1 MNIQK
6 NDLGQLISSISITLE
21 PSDYLKK
28 YDQELQRLAAKAAVK
43 GFRTGKTPV
52 SVIKKMYGPS
62 VFADMIDNLF
72 NTALQEYLEKEKIRY
87 IAQPMLSAEQERLAL
102 EPANGEKSYTITYEI
117 GELPPYTIKG
127 ISADDKYE
135 YLLPLPGENYM
146 EEELTY
152 LARRLGKL
160 EEVEDVIGEELIY
173 VTASE
178 MENGQVKEGGFS
190 KDVILFF
197 NSIEDQSL
205 KDLLMTKKLGDVFE
219 IEVGKLENKDFSFIK
234 KNLFGLPE
242 EYDLKAEDVFQYKIN
257 KISRL
262 KPAELTDE
270 LIKEQFQMDSM
281 DDLKK
286 EVEKSFYQSQKPNAD
301 ALLKKAV
308 MDRVLDQTD
317 MQVSEAFV
325 RKWLANVEKLDNE
338 KIEAELPKF
347 VDELKWT
354 YIKDEI
360 ARNFDIQV
368 GEDDIRQ
375 VASNRIRSYE
385 MNYGRIPQDTV
396 NKIVKN
402 WYSDRTELF
411 KLSEE
416 AKTNKIF
423 DQLFTIIQKE
433 EKKLPTAEY
442 EALFLANEQ
451 KEA

>member
-6 NDLGQLISSISITLE
+6 NDLGELISSISITLD
-21 PSDYLKK
+21 PADYQKK
-28 YDQELQRLAAKAAVK
+28 YDQELQRLASRAAVK
-43 GFRTGKTPV
+43 GFRKGKTPV

-62 VFADMIDNLF
+62 VFAEMIDELF
-72 NTALQEYLEKEKIRY
+72 NNALRDYLEKEKIRF
-87 IAQPMLSAEQERLAL
+87 IAQPILSEDQERLAL
-102 EPANGEKSYTITYEI
+102 EPNNMQKSYTITYEI

-146 EEELTY
+146 EDELKY
-152 LARRLGKL
+152 LSRRLGKL
-160 EEVEDVIGEELIY
+160 EEVEDIIGEELIY
-173 VTASE
+173 VNASE
-178 MENGQVKEGGFS
+178 TENGQPKEGGFS
-190 KDVILFF
+190 KEVILFF

-205 KDLLMTKKLGDVFE
+205 KDLLMTKKLGDVFN

-234 KNLFGLPE
+234 KNLFGLPD

-286 EVEKSFYQSQKPNAD
+286 EVENSFYQSQKPNAD

-317 MQVSEAFV
+317 MKVSEAFV
-325 RKWLANVEKLDNE
+325 RKWLSKVEKLDDA
-338 KIEAELPKF
+338 KIETELPKF

-360 ARNFDIQV
+360 AGNFGIDV
-368 GEDDIRQ
+368 TEDDIRQ

-402 WYSDRTELF
+402 WFSDRTELF

-416 AKTNKIF
+416 AKSNKIF
-423 DQLFTIIQKE
+423 DKLFTIIQKD
-433 EKKLPTAEY
+433 EKKLPIAEF
-442 EALFLANEQ
+442 EALFLANDQ

>member
-6 NDLGQLISSISITLE
+6 NDLGQLISSISVTLE
-21 PSDYLKK
+21 PADYLKK

-43 GFRTGKTPV
+43 GFRKGKTPV

-72 NTALQEYLEKEKIRY
+72 NNALQEYLESEKIRF

-102 EPANGEKSYTITYEI
+102 EPANSDKSYTITYEI

-127 ISADDKYE
+127 ISADDKYD

-173 VTASE
+173 VTVTE

-190 KDVILFF
+190 KDVILFL

-234 KNLFGLPE
+234 KNLFGLPD
-242 EYDLKAEDVFQYKIN
+242 EYDLKEEDVFQYKIN

-270 LIKEQFQMDSM
+270 LIKEQFQLESM

-325 RKWLANVEKLDNE
+325 RKWLANVEKLDHE

-368 GEDDIRQ
+368 GEEDIRQ

-402 WYSDRTELF
+402 WYSDRAELF

-416 AKTNKIF
+416 AKANKIF
-423 DQLFTIIQKE
+423 DKLFTIIQKE

>member
-6 NDLGQLISSISITLE
+6 NDLGQLISSISVTLE
-21 PSDYLKK
+21 PADYLKK

-43 GFRTGKTPV
+43 GFRKGKTPV

-72 NTALQEYLEKEKIRY
+72 NNALQEYLESEKIRF

-102 EPANGEKSYTITYEI
+102 EPANSDKSYTITYEI

-127 ISADDKYE
+127 ISADDKYD

-173 VTASE
+173 VTATE

-190 KDVILFF
+190 KDVILFL

-270 LIKEQFQMDSM
+270 LIKEQFQLESM

-325 RKWLANVEKLDNE
+325 RKWLANVEKLDHE

-368 GEDDIRQ
+368 GEEDIRQ

-402 WYSDRTELF
+402 WYSDRAELF

-416 AKTNKIF
+416 AKANKIF
-423 DQLFTIIQKE
+423 DKLFTIIQKE

>member
-6 NDLGQLISSISITLE
+6 NDLGQLISSISVTLE
-21 PSDYLKK
+21 PADYLKK

-43 GFRTGKTPV
+43 GFRKGKTPV

-72 NTALQEYLEKEKIRY
+72 NNALQEYLESEKIRF

-102 EPANGEKSYTITYEI
+102 EPANSDKSYTITYEI

-205 KDLLMTKKLGDVFE
+205 KDILMTKKLGDVFD

-270 LIKEQFQMDSM
+270 LIKEQFQLESM

-325 RKWLANVEKLDNE
+325 RKWLANVEKLDQE

-368 GEDDIRQ
+368 GEEDIRQ

-416 AKTNKIF
+416 AKANKIF
-423 DQLFTIIQKE
+423 DKLFTIIQKE

>member
-1 MNIQK
+1 
-6 NDLGQLISSISITLE
+6 
-21 PSDYLKK
+21 
-28 YDQELQRLAAKAAVK
+28 
-43 GFRTGKTPV
+43 
-52 SVIKKMYGPS
+52 
-62 VFADMIDNLF
+62 
-72 NTALQEYLEKEKIRY
+72 
-87 IAQPMLSAEQERLAL
+87 
-102 EPANGEKSYTITYEI
+102 
-117 GELPPYTIKG
+117 
-127 ISADDKYE
+127 
-135 YLLPLPGENYM
+135 
-146 EEELTY
+146 
-152 LARRLGKL
+152 
-160 EEVEDVIGEELIY
+160 
-173 VTASE
+173 
-178 MENGQVKEGGFS
+178 
-190 KDVILFF
+190 
-197 NSIEDQSL
+197 
-205 KDLLMTKKLGDVFE
+205 
-219 IEVGKLENKDFSFIK
+219 
-234 KNLFGLPE
+234 
-242 EYDLKAEDVFQYKIN
+242 
-257 KISRL
+257 
-262 KPAELTDE
+262 
-270 LIKEQFQMDSM
+270 
-281 DDLKK
+281 
-286 EVEKSFYQSQKPNAD
+286 
-301 ALLKKAV
+301 

-423 DQLFTIIQKE
+423 DKLFTIIQKE